1 MTDSLSSGASVIDV
15 WLYALLPFLTVIIY
29 AFYNAWLHPLRQYPG
44 PLLWRSFRIPY
55 VVSTHKGQLHQRLKE
70 FHATY
75 GPIVRIAPDELS
87 YADSRAWKDIYT
99 NRAGHQLFPR
109 NQTWFKKQTPDEPHS
124 IMSFDEASHA
134 RYRRAFANAFSDKHL
149 RDQAPIVEG
158 YVDLLI
164 SRLQTSTT
172 EPVNL
177 KHLIEYI
184 AFDIGSDLSFGQSFD
199 SLRSAK
205 VHPWVEVAHGFGKGL
220 ALIAS
225 INQYPPIERLL
236 RYIIPKEVMQKM
248 QDHAMMSS
256 AMAQKRL
263 TMTTDRPDFVTPTKK
278 YVEAKGGIEGKE
290 WDINLMIFVFASS
303 ETVAS
308 ALTAIFRE
316 LVQHPGTLHRL
327 TDELRSSFQ
336 NEEGLTIASTAHLSY
351 LNAVINEGLR
361 LDPPAVLTPPRVVPA
376 GGDTVCGRYVPAG
389 TYVAYNQFAANRQ
402 KYNFHLPNTFLPER
416 FLTSQPSHRNNK
428 DDMASFQPFST
439 GRHQCIGMKLAYA
452 EMRII
457 VARVLW
463 AFDIQLADQ
472 RDRFDWGEQATYI
485 QWDKKPLNVRVTRA
499 KRE

>member
-1 MTDSLSSGASVIDV
+1 MDTPSLSASVVGV
-15 WLYALLPFLTVIIY
+15 WPYALLPLLSIIIY
-29 AFYNAWLHPLRQYPG
+29 AFYNAWLHPLRHYPG

-55 VVSTHKGQLHQRLKE
+55 VVSTHKGQLHKQLKE
-70 FHATY
+70 FHTIY

-87 YADSRAWKDIYT
+87 YADGRAWKDIYT
-99 NRAGHQLFPR
+99 NRTGHQPFPR

-124 IMSFDEASHA
+124 ILGFDEASHA

-149 RDQAPIVEG
+149 RDLAPIVEG
-158 YVDLLI
+158 YVDLLL
-164 SRLQTSTT
+164 SRLQASTT
-172 EPVNL
+172 DSVDL
-177 KHLIEYI
+177 DHLIECI

-199 SLRSAK
+199 SLRSGK
-205 VHPWVEVAHGFGKGL
+205 VHPWVEVANGFGKGL
-220 ALIAS
+220 ALVAS
-225 INQYPPIERLL
+225 INRYPPIERLL
-236 RYIIPKEVMQKM
+236 RYIIPKKIMQKM
-248 QDHAMMSS
+248 QNHAMMSS

-263 TMTTDRPDFVTPTKK
+263 AMNTDRPDFVTPTKK

-303 ETVAS
+303 ETIAS

-327 TDELRSSFQ
+327 TYELRSTFQ
-336 NEEGLTIASTAHLSY
+336 SEADLTIASTAHLSY

-361 LDPPAVLTPPRVVPA
+361 LDPPVVNAPPRVVPP

-416 FLTSQPSHRNNK
+416 FLLGKSSRHNDK
-428 DDMASFQPFST
+428 DDMASFQPFSI

-457 VARVLW
+457 VAKVLW
-463 AFDIQLADQ
+463 GFDMQLANQ
-472 RDRFDWGEQATYI
+472 QDRFDWGEQATYI
-485 QWDKKPLNVRVTRA
+485 FWDKRPLKVCMTRA
-499 KRE
+499 KME